1 MDRNQFIVLAGGM
14 PKIPAPRNYLA
25 RKHQHEY
32 FWKFFA
38 QTKWRKSVK
47 AIYSEMSVDTLLR
60 RRIYS
65 IEHIVPKSY
74 LRSRLEQSGRPGIVI
89 HSAIYNP
96 YNYAPS
102 HRKVNASRSSLP
114 YDMDDDVLFKNVK
127 VKKAGSLPVGT
138 DFEGEWLVPRRSRGC
153 VARAILYV
161 AILYGIDHIGKDSV
175 EKFIPWASANPPA
188 DWEIA
193 FNRWILKKYSI
204 NNPLIEKRGGISPL
218 SLLQDNELIR
228 SLHAYCKHVN

>member
-14 PKIPAPRNYLA
+14 PKVPQPRNYLA

-38 QTKWRKSVK
+38 QSRWRKSVK
-47 AIYSEMSVDTLLR
+47 AVYSEMSVDSLLR
-60 RRIYS
+60 KRIYS

-74 LRSRLEQSGRPGIVI
+74 LRSSLVSANQPGIVI
-89 HSAIYNP
+89 HSAVYNP
-96 YNYAPS
+96 FNYAPS

-114 YDMDDDVLFKNVK
+114 YDMEDDVLFKNIR
-127 VKKAGSLPVGT
+127 VKKTDNRSIGT
-138 DFEGEWLVPRRSRGC
+138 DFEGEWIVPKRSRGC

-161 AILYGIDHIGKDSV
+161 ALVYGIDRIGKDMV

-188 DWEIA
+188 GWEVA

-204 NNPLIEKRGGISPL
+204 NNPFIEKRGGICPQ
-218 SLLQDNELIR
+218 SLYRDSELIQ
-228 SLHAYCKHVN
+228 SLYAYCKHIN